1 MLVVFKNGILSPHCR
16 SISLS
21 PITLKRFVSFHQTC
35 GWPLLCLDI
44 PGCHFEDSHLLSE
57 LCKSGSVISTIRPV
71 AIGICVGRENTCDDD
86 KWKYFLSGSSN
97 TFCEAKLKAHPTYVY
112 SDLWLKFYTCLYY
125 TWIEPGIMWI
135 VDGETWNHVKIIWFQ
150 VWFPKQDSGNSYR
163 IFNWTWV
170 SLYNSPGLN
179 PGKCLSSYL
188 AMT

>member
-1 MLVVFKNGILSPHCR
+1 MWLAIVMPRHTRLSVWRRCICCLNFANQEVLLPQLDQWLLVYVLEGRIPAMMTNG
-16 SISLS
+16 
-21 PITLKRFVSFHQTC
+21 
-35 GWPLLCLDI
+35 
-44 PGCHFEDSHLLSE
+44 
-57 LCKSGSVISTIRPV
+57 
-71 AIGICVGRENTCDDD
+71 
-86 KWKYFLSGSSN
+86 N
-97 TFCEAKLKAHPTYVY
+97 TFSVEAQIILCEAKFKAHPTYVY

-135 VDGETWNHVKIIWFQ
+135 VDGETWNHVKIIRFQ

-163 IFNWTWV
+163 MFNWTWV